1 MTSEWCQ
8 TSQLSLETLT
18 VANLRV
24 IEGGRIAIHGTDF
37 AVDHDQLPAVHIGD
51 KRARVVFASP
61 SRLEAIV
68 PSGLTSK
75 GLVPVHVEGA
85 GGDTATVEIAAT
97 FATGLHQVDNPIFD
111 REGNLYVTYSGTRGQ
126 QVPVSI
132 FRVRPNGTRETF
144 SSGVVNPT
152 SMAIDADGRIYMSS
166 RFEGTVY
173 RLMPVGSV
181 ESFATDLGVA
191 CGLAF
196 SWTARCLSAIAP
208 NDFSK
213 IATAARRRSAS
224 LPPQRRAFHR
234 RRPRTRLRHR
244 PPRCPRMTSSSDE
257 QGITAPT
264 ARCSAGLRSRIR
276 CGGHVVCRR
285 LMGQAGVLAGNG
297 DPNCAPVLVLSARD
311 PSAASS
317 AERHAFCRPGD
328 SASPLTRCWHSA
340 SVMCRGYNNPGRRM
354 SCSSSSANPLRHCSR
369 TLTHQV

>member
-1 MTSEWCQ
+1 MP
-8 TSQLSLETLT
+8 LSRVTT
-18 VANLRV
+18 VHPSRA
-24 IEGGRIAIHGTDF
+24 IDGGRIAIHGTDF

-173 RLMPVGSV
+173 RLMPDGSV

-196 SWTARCLSAIAP
+196 SWDGTLFVGDRSGTI
-208 NDFSK
+208 FSVDRK
-213 IATAARRRSAS
+213 GRATPFAS
-224 LPPQRRAFHR
+224 LPPSVAAFHLAVGR
-234 RRPRTRLRHR
+234 ERALYVTGPTLSPYDVVYRIDERGTVGIRSQVFGRPQGLAFDAAGTLFVVEALAGASGLYRL
-244 PPRCPRMTSSSDE
+244 
-257 QGITAPT
+257 G
-264 ARCSAGLRSRIR
+264 AGEPEL
-276 CGGHVVCRR
+276 
-285 LMGQAGVLAGNG
+285 VLAGPG
-297 DPNCAPVLVLSARD
+297 LVGL
-311 PSAASS
+311 
-317 AERHAFCRPGD
+317 AFDLHGGLAVCTND
-328 SASPLTRCWHSA
+328 SAFRL
-340 SVMCRGYNNPGRRM
+340 PG
-354 SCSSSSANPLRHCSR
+354 P
-369 TLTHQV
+369 T